1 MDANCWETNGLNC
14 ESAVMLHMA
23 DLSFELACAKVPK
36 LPREQ
41 AIRPAEMRIGKLDPT
56 SYIQIVEGR
65 ASFVGLLPTSGIAVW
80 WHGWHSSR
88 GSMLQIRPPGTSS
101 ALRHQRGW
109 AARRLLSGW
118 RSITLQPVLHR
129 VNEGATP

>member
-14 ESAVMLHMA
+14 ESSVMLHMA

-65 ASFVGLLPTSGIAVW
+65 ASFVGLLPTSGIEVW
-80 WHGWHSSR
+80 
-88 GSMLQIRPPGTSS
+88 
-101 ALRHQRGW
+101 
-109 AARRLLSGW
+109 
-118 RSITLQPVLHR
+118 
-129 VNEGATP
+129 

>member
-36 LPREQ
+36 LHREQ

-65 ASFVGLLPTSGIAVW
+65 ASFVGLLPTSGIEVW
-80 WHGWHSSR
+80 
-88 GSMLQIRPPGTSS
+88 
-101 ALRHQRGW
+101 
-109 AARRLLSGW
+109 
-118 RSITLQPVLHR
+118 
-129 VNEGATP
+129 

>member
-23 DLSFELACAKVPK
+23 DLSFELASAKVPK

-65 ASFVGLLPTSGIAVW
+65 ASFVGLLPTSGIEVW
-80 WHGWHSSR
+80 
-88 GSMLQIRPPGTSS
+88 
-101 ALRHQRGW
+101 
-109 AARRLLSGW
+109 
-118 RSITLQPVLHR
+118 
-129 VNEGATP
+129 